1 MRSWLQRRCSS
12 STTIIRASLDTSP
25 KPYSRMTFLTLC
37 WLFQHQPR
45 SQGAAFFFVLKE
57 ATPLFVGW
65 PRWNCSS
72 EMGRASHFRNGS
84 EPQAENG
91 GTPKSSK
98 LNQLCIETHGGS
110 PFLRNPPNEIV
121 APKTTGF
128 RRNHNREE
136 EPCHHPVVVACYC
149 CLLLVACYWL
159 LAGCRLQVA
168 GFWLFV
174 ACSLFLV
181 ACRLPLAACCLLPAA
196 LLPGGG
202 GCWIVAVNHKG
213 NRSIT
218 EDRDT
223 GDLGTH
229 RETEGKT
236 NLDDKF
242 SATAKSSQERNSQRE
257 TEGRQKWHTRETR
270 QGGSSS
276 QQQPKINIPRET
288 AGKEKGDSSGT
299 AADKPA

>member
-1 MRSWLQRRCSS
+1 M
-12 STTIIRASLDTSP
+12 ASLKLLLRDGL
-25 KPYSRMTFLTLC
+25 RLT
-37 WLFQHQPR
+37 
-45 SQGAAFFFVLKE
+45 
-57 ATPLFVGW
+57 
-65 PRWNCSS
+65 
-72 EMGRASHFRNGS
+72 RNGS
-84 EPQAENG
+84 FRSSHG

-98 LNQLCIETHGGS
+98 LNKLCIETHCDGGS
-110 PFLRNPPNEIV
+110 IFLRNPQMKLLHQKQQVSGATTTGKKNHVTTQLLLLVIV
-121 APKTTGF
+121 A
-128 RRNHNREE
+128 
-136 EPCHHPVVVACYC
+136 Y
-149 CLLLVACYWL
+149 CLLLVTGCL
-159 LAGCRLQVA
+159 LVAGCRLLVA
-168 GFWLFV
+168 GFWLFL

-242 SATAKSSQERNSQRE
+242 SAAAKSSQERNSQRE
-257 TEGRQKWHTRETR
+257 TEGRQK
-270 QGGSSS
+270 
-276 QQQPKINIPRET
+276 
-288 AGKEKGDSSGT
+288 
-299 AADKPA
+299 